1 MVCLIKI
8 LKFVSSSCG
17 RRYDPFYSILLR
29 TEFLKVGPFEKEK
42 RSTMADGRIN
52 SLMIGYSERDV
63 IEILVTEEMDS
74 LVTLFTG
81 KERRI
86 NL

>member
-8 LKFVSSSCG
+8 PKFVSSSCG

-29 TEFLKVGPFEKEK
+29 TEFLKVGPFEI

-74 LVTLFTG
+74 LVT
-81 KERRI
+81 
-86 NL
+86 